1 MPHNLLCFFS
11 CTILSLIPNAQEI
24 WLSSII
30 NKSRQKKDSQIR
42 IFDGP
47 ITFPTERSKLDC
59 TRKIYYGMCLETRL
73 YKAVCVVFPLSFHML
88 KHHFSLL
95 IPWDK
100 NKLTWS
106 RRWNAKFFFRL
117 LNIFYI
123 KKTVC
128 NQKVKFMIHPAIYQL
143 NLRYYFPYFMLIDKC
158 RFVNLTD
165 VHIIN

>member
-106 RRWNAKFFFRL
+106 RRWNAKFFSFTKHIL
-117 LNIFYI
+117 Y
-123 KKTVC
+123 KKDCLQSKGKIYDPSCYLSIVF
-128 NQKVKFMIHPAIYQL
+128 KVISFHL
-143 NLRYYFPYFMLIDKC
+143 MLINKY